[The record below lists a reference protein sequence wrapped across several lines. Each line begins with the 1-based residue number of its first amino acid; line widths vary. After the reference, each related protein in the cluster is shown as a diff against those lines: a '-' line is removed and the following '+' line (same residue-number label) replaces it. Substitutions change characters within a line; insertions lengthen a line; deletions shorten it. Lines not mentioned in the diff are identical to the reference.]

1 MFLYLIKVIKQ
12 ISYELGLQLKNL
24 NTDFILG
31 NCLFGSVKLTKN
43 TDPDKFKF
51 TAYGIGFDFR
61 SGFLFTD
68 GSYGQN
74 VFIFGANMS
83 SSLHVDNKGK
93 DFG

>member
-1 MFLYLIKVIKQ
+1 MFLYLVKVIKQ

-24 NTDFILG
+24 NTDFTLG

-43 TDPDKFKF
+43 ADPDKFKY

-68 GSYGQN
+68 GS
-74 VFIFGANMS
+74 VKMS
-83 SSLHVDNKGK
+83 LFLELIWAHLCMSIIREKIS
-93 DFG
+93 